1 MDYALLIEERKS
13 TRAFKKK
20 AVPEKVCD
28 ALKSYH
34 DNECMRL
41 LPEIETECLVVGT
54 DAQAALEGAAGYKEF
69 MVGAPSYM
77 VLLSESHENALINAG
92 YITED
97 LSLMLNESGMGCCFV
112 TFTDSDAVKKAL
124 DITSEKEVAAILAFG
139 YGERLRKKIHFNVL
153 TMSKVS
159 AREKQQYF
167 SPKKGVFDLVSLD
180 RYGNSEGVS
189 EKIDFFGDSLWEPLL
204 AASNSPSY
212 MNRQPYAF
220 VIKGNEIVLV
230 RLPDEYTGDIDAR
243 LNVGVVMQHFTA
255 VARHCRG
262 GVEWAL
268 ETEEI
273 SGLPEGAE
281 VIGKIFI

>member
-1 MDYALLIEERKS
+1 
-13 TRAFKKK
+13 
-20 AVPEKVCD
+20 
-28 ALKSYH
+28 
-34 DNECMRL
+34 
-41 LPEIETECLVVGT
+41 
-54 DAQAALEGAAGYKEF
+54 
-69 MVGAPSYM
+69 M